1 MLAKAAGR
9 QREIAI
15 RASLGASRGR
25 VLRQMMTESMAI
37 AVIGGVL
44 GLVFAYAGFHALL
57 LLAPT
62 TIPRLKEVT
71 LDARALAFTA
81 AASLAT
87 GLFFGLA
94 PAWHAMRVDVHSM
107 MKDGSR
113 GTGARSRFRSAL
125 VVAQVASALV
135 LLAGAGLLMRS
146 FYEIERVDA
155 GFEPDHLMT
164 MRLAPAPFKYRDR
177 NDLQIQLARGILGK
191 VSALPG
197 VRAAAISTDIPLLG
211 NPIYIARFEGRPPV
225 LPSQAPVLN
234 YFAVTPSFFS
244 TMGMRMVRGRAF
256 NDSDSPN
263 SPRVA
268 IVNQALVDH
277 YFPNQNPIG
286 KRLEVAFYTPPRWR
300 EIIGVVADVKASGL
314 DQATPMQVYA
324 AYLQEPSFLAGIT
337 PAITVLARTAQDP
350 AALGPAMKAAILDV
364 DRAQPVFAMQPMTD
378 VVSDSIAQRRLA
390 LVLLAFFA
398 ASAMFLAALGLYGV
412 MSYNVTLR
420 TREIGIRMALGAR
433 QSQVLFYIERQG
445 LVLTLAGVALGL
457 AGAFALTRLMSDL
470 LFRVDAKDPLTF
482 AAVAVM
488 LVAVSLAAC
497 YLPARRAARV
507 DPIVALRYQ

>member
-1 MLAKAAGR
+1 
-9 QREIAI
+9 
-15 RASLGASRGR
+15 
-25 VLRQMMTESMAI
+25 
-37 AVIGGVL
+37 
-44 GLVFAYAGFHALL
+44 
-57 LLAPT
+57 
-62 TIPRLKEVT
+62 
-71 LDARALAFTA
+71 
-81 AASLAT
+81 
-87 GLFFGLA
+87 
-94 PAWHAMRVDVHSM
+94 
-107 MKDGSR
+107 
-113 GTGARSRFRSAL
+113 
-125 VVAQVASALV
+125 
-135 LLAGAGLLMRS
+135 
-146 FYEIERVDA
+146 VDA

-256 NDSDSPN
+256 NDADSPS

-268 IVNQALVDH
+268 IVNQALVDR
-277 YFPNQNPIG
+277 YFPNRNPIG

-300 EIIGVVADVKASGL
+300 EIVGVVADVKASGL

-324 AYLQEPSFLAGIT
+324 AYLQEPSFLSGIT

-350 AALGPAMKAAILDV
+350 SALGASMKAAILEV
-364 DRAQPVFAMQPMTD
+364 DRAQPVFAMQPMTG
-378 VVSDSIAQRRLA
+378 VVSESIAQRRLA

-398 ASAMFLAALGLYGV
+398 AALGLYGV

-420 TREIGIRMALGAR
+420 TSEIGIRMALGAR

-445 LVLTLAGVALGL
+445 LVLTLAGVALGMI
-457 AGAFALTRLMSDL
+457 GAFALTRSATVERLMSGL

-482 AAVAVM
+482 AAVAAV
-488 LVAVSLAAC
+488 LVVVSLGAC